1 MTSTSS
7 HANIT
12 NWRTQPHS
20 RWAFHNVGDIIPT
33 AVIPASQVPWILR
46 EATMAL
52 EGFALTL
59 PSGGGMSLD
68 RFLQATAT
76 DAIVVL
82 HDGQIVFETYANGTT
97 RTTPHILMSATK
109 SVVGLLAEILAA
121 KGVLRTDALV
131 SDYVP
136 EICKSAYAGA
146 MIRDLLDMRTGL
158 LFSDAELKAYTAATQ
173 WERLEPGAPATGFAD
188 FFSGLA
194 GKNSGHGGA
203 FKYLSPNTD
212 LLGWA
217 IERATGQ
224 TIATLISTHLWQPL
238 GAETDAAITLDR
250 KGLARCTGGLC
261 ATARDLARL
270 GQLLV
275 EGGARDGKVVVPATV
290 IDDIVANADRT
301 AWRDGEWGKSFSALA
316 RQMAYG
322 SGWYIIDDAPQTLF
336 AMGIHGQNLFVDRSN
351 RLVVAKLSSQAE
363 PIDFPAIG
371 LTHMA
376 VAAFR
381 RCLTA
386 RA

>member
-1 MTSTSS
+1 MTSTLP
-7 HANIT
+7 HADLT

-33 AVIPASQVPWILR
+33 AVIPASRVPWVLR
-46 EATMAL
+46 EATTAL
-52 EGFALTL
+52 EGFVLTL
-59 PSGGGMSLD
+59 PAGGGMSLD

-136 EICKSAYAGA
+136 EISKSAYAGA
-146 MIRDLLDMRTGL
+146 TIRHLLDMRTAL
-158 LFSDAELKAYTAATQ
+158 LFSDADLKAYSAATQ
-173 WERLEPGAPATGFAD
+173 WEPLEPGAAPTGFAD
-188 FFSGLA
+188 FFGELR
-194 GKNSGHGGA
+194 GKSSGHGGP
-203 FKYLSPNTD
+203 FKYLSANTD

-217 IERATGQ
+217 IERAAGQ
-224 TIATLISTHLWQPL
+224 TIATLIGTHLWQPL

-250 KGLARCTGGLC
+250 NGLARCTGGLC

-275 EGGARDGKVVVPATV
+275 EGGACAGKAVVPATV

-316 RQMAYG
+316 RQMAYR
-322 SGWYIIDDAPQTLF
+322 SGWYLIDDEPQTLF
-336 AMGIHGQNLFVDRSN
+336 AMGIHGQNLFVDRAN
-351 RLVVAKLSSQAE
+351 RMVIAKLSSQAD
-363 PIDFPAIG
+363 PIDFQAIG